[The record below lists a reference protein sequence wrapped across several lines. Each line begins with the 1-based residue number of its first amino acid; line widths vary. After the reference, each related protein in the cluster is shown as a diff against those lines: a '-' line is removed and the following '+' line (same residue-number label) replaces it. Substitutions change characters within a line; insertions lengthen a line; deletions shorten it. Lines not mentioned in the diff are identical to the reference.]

1 VLQVEIAKNVVLF
14 GLKGCVLHD
23 TEVVTALDLSAQFY
37 LSEAS
42 IGANRAEAC
51 VAAVAE
57 LNPSVAVSARVLPR
71 ERDRGALDPAGSLSR
86 RVWTFDRATIRLPL
100 DLKFTGFPPRIVKL
114 AQRSTLKTGIIPI
127 RVLTLEVGPKFG
139 PTP

>member
-1 VLQVEIAKNVVLF
+1 MLQVEIAKNVVLF

-57 LNPSVAVSARVLPR
+57 LNPSVAVSARVPPR
-71 ERDRGALDPAGSLSR
+71 GIGGPWTRLDPYPGGS
-86 RVWTFDRATIRLPL
+86 
-100 DLKFTGFPPRIVKL
+100 G
-114 AQRSTLKTGIIPI
+114 RSIELLYGYP
-127 RVLTLEVGPKFG
+127 
-139 PTP
+139 